1 MRIVTLAAA
10 VLVAAGWA
18 LPQDLPV
25 HLREGTIE
33 IESPALEFSKFNF
46 FFGAG
51 QTQDDARIWEHP
63 TSKTM
68 RRIDVD
74 GNNRAD
80 CRGSASC
87 AVYAIFD
94 DGTLIIVSSTQNNG
108 RGLRIVS
115 TRRWGEYEKANDSR
129 LLIFRGPSG
138 GPKITSA
145 WLLVTRGNTTTRTE
159 LCTARCA
166 VRIGYE

>member
-1 MRIVTLAAA
+1 MRPQLLAA
-10 VLVAAGWA
+10 VLIFAAGTA
-18 LPQDLPV
+18 APQDFPV
-25 HLREGTIE
+25 HVRDGTIE
-33 IESPALEFSKFNF
+33 IESPAFEFSKFNF

-63 TSKTM
+63 ASRTM

-87 AVYAIFD
+87 AVYVMFD
-94 DGTLIIVSSTQNNG
+94 DGTLITVSSTQNNG

-115 TRRWGEYEKANDSR
+115 TRRWGEYEKANESR
-129 LLIFRGPSG
+129 LLIFRGPQG
-138 GPKITSA
+138 GPKIVSA
-145 WLLVTRGNTTTRTE
+145 WLLVTRGNSTTRTE
-159 LCTARCA
+159 LCTGSCA

>member
-1 MRIVTLAAA
+1 MRTLTLAAA
-10 VLVAAGWA
+10 LLVLAGQA
-18 LPQDLPV
+18 VSQDLPV
-25 HLREGTIE
+25 HLRDGTIE
-33 IESPALEFSKFNF
+33 IESPAFAFSKFNF

-63 TSKTM
+63 TSRTM

-87 AVYAIFD
+87 AVYVIFD
-94 DGTLIIVSSTQNNG
+94 DGTLITVSSTQNNG
-108 RGLRIVS
+108 RGLRVVS

-129 LLIFRGPSG
+129 LLIFRGPEG
-138 GPKITSA
+138 GPKIVNA
-145 WLLVTRGNTTTRTE
+145 WLLVTRGNATTRTE
-159 LCTARCA
+159 LCTGSCA